1 MEELKIFRIIQRI
14 NSVLFLLLLMGAL
27 GFIVFLSLQSK
38 QWQQR
43 NTVEVNETD
52 LSDHKI
58 ELRMGR
64 LHEVYGHDV
73 HYVELYSE
81 GSGGKFSSYTPK
93 KTRNILFFIGDEL
106 KSHWLFETQSNLISN
121 ISLLT
126 MDIQKD
132 KKEPVIAF
140 AINLI
145 KSDTNGDGV
154 LSDKDSKVIALI
166 SPDGSHYTE
175 IEKEITEVIDT
186 KVVNDGKVL
195 MLLVQ
200 VNANLVM
207 KKYSLIDFRKISEKT
222 LLGIGQ
228 KL

>member
-1 MEELKIFRIIQRI
+1 
-14 NSVLFLLLLMGAL
+14 MGGL
-27 GFIVFLSLQSK
+27 GFIVFLSFQSN
-38 QWQQR
+38 QWRQR

-52 LSDHKI
+52 KSDNKI

-64 LHEVYGHDV
+64 LHEIYGHDT

-81 GSGGKFSSYTPK
+81 GSGGKFSSYTPR
-93 KTRNILFFIGDEL
+93 KTRNILFFVGENL
-106 KSHWLFETQSNLISN
+106 KSHWLFSTHSNLISN

-132 KKEPVIAF
+132 KKEPMIAF

-145 KSDTNGDGV
+145 KTDTNGDGV

-166 SPDGSHYTE
+166 NPDGSHYTE
-175 IEKEITEVIDT
+175 IEKEITEIIDT
-186 KVVNDGKVL
+186 KVVNNGKVL

-200 VNANLVM
+200 VNASLVM

-222 LLGIGQ
+222 LIGIGK